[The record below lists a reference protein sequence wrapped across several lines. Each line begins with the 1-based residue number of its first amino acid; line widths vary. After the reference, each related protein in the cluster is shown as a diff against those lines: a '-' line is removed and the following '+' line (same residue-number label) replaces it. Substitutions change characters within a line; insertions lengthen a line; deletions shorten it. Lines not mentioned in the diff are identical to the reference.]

1 MRQRP
6 WHVAE
11 RSPSARLEIELAA
24 RGWRLRTGPR
34 GLGGAWRTRLRRLP
48 HRLGRVAPDRAAHG
62 RPTRGQVTRVRAAL
76 GRATLSRATLS
87 RATLGRAAL
96 GRAALGRG
104 GRTQKTV
111 CPTRAWGGPIGDPHR
126 RAVASSAID
135 ECTSRGVCAAG
146 VHDRGGRGASR
157 PVGPV
162 QHDQNGRAH
171 DDPHEQAK
179 PDKSTRARA
188 PRRRLRETGCG
199 GLLHEMARARLLP
212 SCMKAVLG
220 EVLVLPA
227 HAVDRTRGP
236 LPERHERLRPRS
248 P

>member
-24 RGWRLRTGPR
+24 RGWRLRTGPC

-62 RPTRGQVTRVRAAL
+62 RLTRGQVTR
-76 GRATLSRATLS
+76 GRPARV
-87 RATLGRAAL
+87 RATLGRATL
-96 GRAALGRG
+96 GRATLGRG

-157 PVGPV
+157 PVCPV

-199 GLLHEMARARLLP
+199 GLLHEMARAGLLP
-212 SCMKAVLG
+212 SCMRAVLG